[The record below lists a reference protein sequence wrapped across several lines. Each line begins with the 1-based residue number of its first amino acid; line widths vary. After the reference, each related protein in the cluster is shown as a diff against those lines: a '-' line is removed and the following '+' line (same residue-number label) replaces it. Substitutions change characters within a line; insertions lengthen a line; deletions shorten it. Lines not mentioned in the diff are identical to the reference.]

1 MMNAESLLQQLKDI
15 DISNSELN
23 SEDVEFYKQYNNI
36 KFSMSTTVD
45 EERLFQSLLFGNITV
60 KELNEILKY
69 KRNQMTKYLYN
80 IIKQREIE
88 NQLREMFMIPIK
100 IYDHN

>member
-1 MMNAESLLQQLKDI
+1 MNAESLLQQLKDI

-88 NQLREMFMIPIK
+88 NQLREMFDIPIK

>member
-1 MMNAESLLQQLKDI
+1 MNAESLLQQLKDI
-15 DISNSELN
+15 DISNNTLN
-23 SEDVEFYKQYNNI
+23 SEDVEFYKQYRFKI
-36 KFSMSTTVD
+36 SMSTTVD

-69 KRNQMTKYLYN
+69 KRNQMSKYLNN

>member
-1 MMNAESLLQQLKDI
+1 MNAESLLQQLKDI

-23 SEDVEFYKQYNNI
+23 SEDVEFYKQYRFKI
-36 KFSMSTTVD
+36 SMSTTVD

-69 KRNQMTKYLYN
+69 KRNQMSKYLNN

>member
-1 MMNAESLLQQLKDI
+1 MNAESLLQQLKDI

-23 SEDVEFYKQYNNI
+23 SEDVEFYKQYRFKI
-36 KFSMSTTVD
+36 SMSTTVD

>member
-1 MMNAESLLQQLKDI
+1 MNAESLLQQLKDI

>member
-1 MMNAESLLQQLKDI
+1 MNAESLLQQLKDI

-69 KRNQMTKYLYN
+69 NRNQMCKYLYN